1 VLAQDWRQIL
11 QDFGPLRKL
20 FGDSWTNF
28 VSLAR
33 PPKAGAGPSTGASAG
48 GSAAGAGTGTGTG
61 EVATLI
67 AFMSAEADKNR
78 EMQLKL
84 MGLFASPVAGQSAA
98 VVSTSKQPAA
108 TPFHPSSSSAAIAKE
123 ALGGRHMGLQHADDG
138 APSQIDLEYLA
149 LDMGKKLNPP
159 VWLYPEGDI
168 DRTPIEIVRVS
179 SQGGLCSTGVGG
191 GAALKYTLAF
201 FTMPEE
207 SQASAMSLTPAS
219 A

>member
-28 VSLAR
+28 VSLAQ

-84 MGLFASPVAGQSAA
+84 MGLLVRFTGRRAVSRSGFHLEAA
-98 VVSTSKQPAA
+98 RGD
-108 TPFHPSSSSAAIAKE
+108 PFPSLVELSGHCE
-123 ALGGRHMGLQHADDG
+123 RG
-138 APSQIDLEYLA
+138 AR
-149 LDMGKKLNPP
+149 G
-159 VWLYPEGDI
+159 
-168 DRTPIEIVRVS
+168 
-179 SQGGLCSTGVGG
+179 
-191 GAALKYTLAF
+191 
-201 FTMPEE
+201 
-207 SQASAMSLTPAS
+207 
-219 A
+219 